1 MRTHLKLRYYL
12 ILILLAFSLLWNLW
26 LYPLYLEEPRRA
38 VVSLEM
44 VLSGNYIVPTIMGE
58 LYFAKPPLFN
68 WILILSS
75 KVFSG
80 FSEFSVRFPTVL
92 SLLILS
98 FLHFLITKK
107 FLGRE
112 IAFFSSLAFITSAN
126 ILFYF
131 SLLGEI
137 DIFYSLIIYLLIASI
152 FWFYKKNSHLL
163 FIFPFLFA
171 SFGFL
176 TKGFPSILFLY
187 ISLFSFL
194 FFERR
199 LRLLLSP
206 FHIIGI
212 LIFFIPIGI
221 YFFLYSLE
229 YPLEEYLTFL
239 WKESSQRT
247 VLENQFRIFF
257 FHLFEFPF
265 KTLLATFPWS
275 ILIIFLFRKNV
286 IKIVLNEPFLKFSSI
301 VFLFNYAVYW
311 LSPGANQ
318 RYIYMLFPFLLTV
331 LVYFF
336 FYEKSPF
343 KHRTVKVFSVLI
355 LVLLSAISFFLPLS
369 EKLRVLGLI
378 FPVSVLFGFIFLILT
393 VRVIK
398 TNRTVYYLVISLLW
412 FRLLFDIVYLPV
424 KAKSGTS
431 FLEKKFGIKTA
442 QITDGKKLFFYGKDR
457 VDYGLLFYIERERKD
472 ILKRNL
478 SLEMENFYLSKPVY
492 VKNIKEEIKK
502 VLEFKTKKEY
512 VLFYLNR

>member
-1 MRTHLKLRYYL
+1 MKLRYYL

-26 LYPLYLEEPRRA
+26 IYPLYLEEPRRA

-44 VLSGNYIVPTIMGE
+44 VLSENYIVPTIMGE

-75 KVFSG
+75 KVFGG
-80 FSEFSVRFPTVL
+80 FSEFSVRFPTVI
-92 SLLILS
+92 SLFVLA
-98 FLHFLITKK
+98 FFHFLITKK

-112 IAFFSSLAFITSAN
+112 IALFSSLAFITSAN

-137 DIFYSLIIYLLIASI
+137 DIFYSLIIYLSVVSI

-176 TKGFPSILFLY
+176 TKGFPSVLFLY
-187 ISLFSFL
+187 VSLFSFL
-194 FFERR
+194 LFERR
-199 LRLLLSP
+199 LKLLLSP

-229 YPLEEYLTFL
+229 HPLKDYLTFL

-247 VLENQFRIFF
+247 VLENQFRVFF

-265 KTLLATFPWS
+265 KTFLATFPWS
-275 ILIIFLFRKNV
+275 ILSIFLFRKNV

-301 VFLFNYAVYW
+301 VFLLNYAVYW
-311 LSPGANQ
+311 FSPGANQ
-318 RYIYMLFPFLLTV
+318 RYIYMLFPFFLTV

-343 KHRTVKVFSVLI
+343 KHRIIKVFSVLI
-355 LVLLSAISFFLPLS
+355 LALLSAISFFLPLS
-369 EKLRVLGLI
+369 EKLRASSFI
-378 FPVSVLFGFIFLILT
+378 FPVSILFGIIFLILT
-393 VRVIK
+393 VRILK
-398 TNRTVYYLVISLLW
+398 TSKTIYYLVIALLW

-442 QITDGKKLFFYGKDR
+442 QITDGKKLFYYGKDR

-492 VKNIKEEIKK
+492 VKNIKKGIKK